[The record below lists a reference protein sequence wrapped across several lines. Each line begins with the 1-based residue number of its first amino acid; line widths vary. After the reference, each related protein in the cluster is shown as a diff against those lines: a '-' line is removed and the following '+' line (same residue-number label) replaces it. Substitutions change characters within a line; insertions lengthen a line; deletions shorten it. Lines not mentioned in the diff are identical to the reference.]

1 MIARKAYSKLLRHL
15 SKKEYSI
22 LTGARQTGKSTILR
36 HADGNEVDFV
46 CQSGPVPKAI
56 EVKYDKQQVNRK
68 KYKVFEQAYP
78 DIPLSFLWMQPFD
91 EDFFRLLNR
100 LTTPERHS

>member
-1 MIARKAYSKLLRHL
+1 
-15 SKKEYSI
+15 
-22 LTGARQTGKSTILR
+22 
-36 HADGNEVDFV
+36 
-46 CQSGPVPKAI
+46 VPKAI